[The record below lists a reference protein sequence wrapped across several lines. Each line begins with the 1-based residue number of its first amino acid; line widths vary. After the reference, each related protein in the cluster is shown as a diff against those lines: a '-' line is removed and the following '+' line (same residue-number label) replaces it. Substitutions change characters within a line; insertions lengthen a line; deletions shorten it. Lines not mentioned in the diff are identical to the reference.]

1 MAYNRLNIF
10 KFYKLWYMCTS
21 MEPLPQSRR
30 YLSHKEY
37 KKFLM
42 TFVKPCLLALS
53 LDTEIFPDC
62 TSEVQVVPW
71 WEPTR
76 VLAGGSQM
84 LICEPLLKD
93 CIKILWENS
102 FKRPTIWEFFSRISD
117 KFCLGLRLMFQR
129 HSSGFSYIKWGWETL
144 L

>member
-1 MAYNRLNIF
+1 
-10 KFYKLWYMCTS
+10 

-42 TFVKPCLLALS
+42 TLVKPCLLALS

-76 VLAGGSQM
+76 VLAGCSQM

-93 CIKILWENS
+93 CIKIL
-102 FKRPTIWEFFSRISD
+102 
-117 KFCLGLRLMFQR
+117 
-129 HSSGFSYIKWGWETL
+129 
-144 L
+144 